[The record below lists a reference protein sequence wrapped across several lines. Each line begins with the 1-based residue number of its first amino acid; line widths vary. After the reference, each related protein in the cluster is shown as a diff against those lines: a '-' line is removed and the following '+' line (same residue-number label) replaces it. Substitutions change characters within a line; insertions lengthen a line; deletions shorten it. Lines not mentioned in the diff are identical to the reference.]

1 MLQKHQN
8 NFNDVVLVFLLLTL
22 NIFHASN
29 SVSRLIN
36 ICTGSLGKSES
47 LIHYLL
53 NLLNMIILESVSF
66 DAD

>member
-22 NIFHASN
+22 NILHASN
-29 SVSRLIN
+29 IVSRLIN